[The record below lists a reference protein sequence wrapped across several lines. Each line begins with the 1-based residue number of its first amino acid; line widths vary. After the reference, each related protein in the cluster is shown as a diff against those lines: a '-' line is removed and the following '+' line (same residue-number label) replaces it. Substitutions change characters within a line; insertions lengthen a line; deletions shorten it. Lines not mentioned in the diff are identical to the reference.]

1 MPSPVQPVPKAQ
13 FQRSVQ
19 SESRH
24 HLKLERAKLER
35 VGQSRGHRPRMWA
48 CLSVL
53 LSALALASVAR
64 ADTLM
69 LANGDRLTGKI
80 VKSDGKELTFETDY
94 TGTATMRSI
103 TVEWAAVRQITS
115 TAPLYV
121 VTSQGTTVGGTATTE
136 GTDLVITPATGAAQ
150 RIPFANVAALR
161 SQSEQTTYEG
171 TLHPGLLNGWETNGA
186 LGFGL
191 ARGNSKTTNLTVGFN
206 ATRATLHDKLVAYM
220 NSIYAS
226 SGTVVAPGVTAGV
239 TANDIR
245 GGALYQHDLRA
256 RAFVYGSADFEYN
269 ELQFLNLRSIWGLG
283 AGYHA
288 IKRMETTLDLLGGGN
303 YTRESYSTGV
313 QRNIAGLTF
322 GDILQHKFGEN
333 STLNQTFYFYPEL
346 SNPGEYRI
354 AFDMGFVTKIKKWLG
369 WQSTISDRYISDPIP
384 GTVSNDLIF
393 STGFSFAWSH

>member
-1 MPSPVQPVPKAQ
+1 MPNPVQPEPKAQ
-13 FQRSVQ
+13 LQRNVQ
-19 SESRH
+19 SESQH
-24 HLKLERAKLER
+24 HPKLER
-35 VGQSRGHRPRMWA
+35 VKLERLGERRGHRTRMRA
-48 CLSVL
+48 CLVVL
-53 LSALALASVAR
+53 VSALALASVAR
-64 ADTLM
+64 ADTLT

-94 TGTATMRSI
+94 TGSATMRSI
-103 TVEWAAVRQITS
+103 TVEWPAIRQITS
-115 TAPLYV
+115 SAPIYV

-136 GTDLVITPATGAAQ
+136 GTDLVITPATGTAQ
-150 RIPFANVAALR
+150 RIPLANVAALR
-161 SQSEQTTYEG
+161 SQSEQTAYEG

-191 ARGNSKTTNLTVGFN
+191 SRGNSKTTNLTVGFN

-303 YTRESYSTGV
+303 YTRENYSTGV
-313 QRNIAGLTF
+313 LRNIAGLTF
-322 GDILQHKFGEN
+322 GDIFLHKFGEN

-346 SNPGEYRI
+346 SNPGEYRV

-393 STGFSFAWSH
+393 STGFNFAWSH

>member
-1 MPSPVQPVPKAQ
+1 MPNPVQPEPKAQ
-13 FQRSVQ
+13 LQRNVQ
-19 SESRH
+19 SESQH
-24 HLKLERAKLER
+24 HPKLER
-35 VGQSRGHRPRMWA
+35 VKLERLGERRGHRTRMRA
-48 CLSVL
+48 CLIIFF
-53 LSALALASVAR
+53 SALALASVAR

-136 GTDLVITPATGAAQ
+136 GTDLVITPATGTAQ
-150 RIPFANVAALR
+150 RIPLANVAALR
-161 SQSEQTTYEG
+161 SQSEQTAYEG

-322 GDILQHKFGEN
+322 GDIFLHKFGEN

-346 SNPGEYRI
+346 SNPGEYRV

-393 STGFSFAWSH
+393 STGFNFAWSH